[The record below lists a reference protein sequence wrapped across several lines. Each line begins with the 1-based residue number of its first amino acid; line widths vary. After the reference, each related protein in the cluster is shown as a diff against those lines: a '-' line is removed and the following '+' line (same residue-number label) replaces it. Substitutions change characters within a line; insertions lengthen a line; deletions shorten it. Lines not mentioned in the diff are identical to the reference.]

1 MLCADPFNWVTKWSN
16 RQGWSRM
23 KGRNTLSALRRR
35 PTHRRLVGFNRD
47 AAPSSAGGTIRDERE
62 AGFTL
67 VEVLVAFAILSI
79 VLLTLFSGLST
90 ALFGDRRAEFTRI
103 ALRLAKAE
111 LETAGVGNP
120 LTPGETIGRFE
131 NGMEW
136 RLSVQPY
143 AFASP
148 NAPPGYW
155 VKIIVR
161 PPSGSSRSSFASAL
175 AGHIALT
182 PSVTL
187 TTLKLV
193 TSLQ

>member
-1 MLCADPFNWVTKWSN
+1 MV
-16 RQGWSRM
+16 RRSRLLGLG
-23 KGRNTLSALRRR
+23 GRS
-35 PTHRRLVGFNRD
+35 THRRLVVLDADTALLFAAGTSRD
-47 AAPSSAGGTIRDERE
+47 PGE

-79 VLLTLFSGLST
+79 VLLALFSGLST
-90 ALFGDRRAEFTRI
+90 ALFGDRRAEFTRS

-111 LETAGVGNP
+111 LETAGVDSP
-120 LTPGETIGRFE
+120 LMPGVTIGRFE

-143 AFASP
+143 AAGTPSATP
-148 NAPPGYW
+148 AYW
-155 VKIIVR
+155 VEIIVR
-161 PPSGSSRSSFASAL
+161 PPSGSNQSSFASAL
-175 AGHIALT
+175 AAQIAPT

-193 TSLQ
+193 TSPQ

>member
-1 MLCADPFNWVTKWSN
+1 MLWRSK
-16 RQGWSRM
+16 
-23 KGRNTLSALRRR
+23 LSGLRHRPTYRRR
-35 PTHRRLVGFNRD
+35 VGFNRD
-47 AAPSSAGGTIRDERE
+47 AAPSSAGGTIRDERQ

-67 VEVLVAFAILSI
+67 VEVLVAFAILSM

-111 LETAGVGNP
+111 LDTAGVATH

-136 RLSVQPY
+136 RMSVQPY
-143 AFASP
+143 AFAS
-148 NAPPGYW
+148 NATPAYW

-161 PPSGSSRSSFASAL
+161 QPSGSSQTTFASAL
-175 AGHIALT
+175 AGPVAST

-193 TSLQ
+193 ASLQ

>member
-1 MLCADPFNWVTKWSN
+1 
-16 RQGWSRM
+16 M
-23 KGRNTLSALRRR
+23 KRRITYR
-35 PTHRRLVGFNRD
+35 CRVGFHRG
-47 AAPSSAGGTIRDERE
+47 AAPSPTTGTICDDRE
-62 AGFTL
+62 TGFTL

-90 ALFGDRRAEFTRI
+90 ALLGDRRAEFTRI

-111 LETAGVGNP
+111 LETVGVATP
-120 LTPGETIGRFE
+120 LTPGETTGRFE

-143 AFASP
+143 TFASP
-148 NAPPGYW
+148 KVTPAYW

-161 PPSGSSRSSFASAL
+161 PPSGSSQPTFAAAR
-175 AGHIALT
+175 AGPMAST

>member
-1 MLCADPFNWVTKWSN
+1 ML
-16 RQGWSRM
+16 
-23 KGRNTLSALRRR
+23 GRSKLSGLRRHM
-35 PTHRRLVGFNRD
+35 TYRRRVGFTRD
-47 AAPSSAGGTIRDERE
+47 AAPSSAGGAAGDGHE

-67 VEVLVAFAILSI
+67 IEVLVAFAILSI

-103 ALRLAKAE
+103 ALRLATAE
-111 LETAGVGNP
+111 LETAGVATP
-120 LTPGETIGRFE
+120 LTPGETTGRFE

-143 AFASP
+143 TFASSRVTP
-148 NAPPGYW
+148 AYW

-161 PPSGSSRSSFASAL
+161 PPSGSSQPTFAAAL
-175 AGHIALT
+175 VGPIAST

-187 TTLKLV
+187 TTLKLI

>member
-1 MLCADPFNWVTKWSN
+1 LNRGAEPFFADGPV
-16 RQGWSRM
+16 
-23 KGRNTLSALRRR
+23 RNE
-35 PTHRRLVGFNRD
+35 H
-47 AAPSSAGGTIRDERE
+47 E

-79 VLLTLFSGLST
+79 VLLALLSGLST
-90 ALFGDRRAEFTRI
+90 ALFGDRRAEFTRS

-111 LETAGVGNP
+111 LETAGVDKP
-120 LTPGETIGRFE
+120 LTPGVSIGRFE

-143 AFASP
+143 AASTP
-148 NAPPGYW
+148 SATPAYW
-155 VKIIVR
+155 VEIIVR
-161 PPSGSSRSSFASAL
+161 PPSGSNQSSFASAL
-175 AGHIALT
+175 AARIAPA

-193 TSLQ
+193 TSRQ